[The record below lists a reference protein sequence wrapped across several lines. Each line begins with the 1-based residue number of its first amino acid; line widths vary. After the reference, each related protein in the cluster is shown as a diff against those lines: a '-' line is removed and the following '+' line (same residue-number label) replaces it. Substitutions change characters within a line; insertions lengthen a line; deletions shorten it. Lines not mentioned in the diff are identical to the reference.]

1 MKKIVATLLCLCCVF
16 SLATAQTLYPANGA
30 LDAPFDAQLRIT
42 FAEKPVVD
50 AATKVEIFNASGNI
64 VDTILAQDET
74 QSFTDETVV
83 NVGSQ
88 LIRTENTTLYITPH
102 NGKLQPGATY
112 SVKFPGIE
120 AWQFTTKAMTKTFSD
135 GAIISVDNNPNNT
148 TADFASIQAA
158 LDAVSTLQG
167 TYTLSIAPGTYY
179 ELLHYNGTA
188 NIIVQGPKD
197 NKRGDNVI
205 IQYINCNDL
214 NKGQKERVSFYF
226 NGEKANLIL
235 ENITLIN
242 LADSEKVYSSALKY
256 PSGNAQAETIFF
268 HNGKGHTLTAYNSSF
283 KGHQDTMQISGK
295 CWFYDCYIEGDVD
308 YIWGYVD
315 VALFENCELNCL
327 RYKKDRAYIFE
338 CRVGLQTE
346 NIVPKGFVLYNSV
359 VNVAKRQTAFYA
371 RRATTIE
378 KAKTPYYDQC
388 ALVNVAFK
396 GEGAVHPMK
405 YYVGKPPRVEGDSSH
420 VGWKE
425 YNVTFDEL
433 QGSKPT
439 AETAD
444 KRYKD
449 AGDISKRVYK
459 KEYANR
465 DLIINRVYNKEKGKY
480 QADTETYWDVN
491 ALAQER
497 GYNVPLSKK

>member
-1 MKKIVATLLCLCCVF
+1 MKKIALSLLCLCCIF
-16 SLATAQTLYPANGA
+16 ALPAQTLYPAHEA
-30 LDAPFDAQLRIT
+30 LDAPFDAQLQIT
-42 FAEKPVVD
+42 FAENPVVAAD
-50 AATKVEIFNASGNI
+50 AKVEIYDSEGI
-64 VDTILAQDET
+64 LVDTILAQDET
-74 QSFTDETVV
+74 QVFADESVV
-83 NVGSQ
+83 NVGAQ
-88 LIRTENTTLYITPH
+88 LIRTENNTVYITPH
-102 NGKLQPGATY
+102 NGKLKPGATY

-120 AWQFTTKAMTKTFSD
+120 NWQFTTKALTKTFVD
-135 GAIISVDNNPNNT
+135 GAILTVNNAPEKND
-148 TADFASIQAA
+148 ADFASIQAA
-158 LDAVSTLQG
+158 LDAVSALQG
-167 TYTLSIAPGTYY
+167 TYTLAIAPGTYY

-188 NIIVQGPKD
+188 NIIIQGPKD

-226 NGEKANLIL
+226 NGEKANLVL
-235 ENITLIN
+235 ENVTLIN

-268 HNGKGHTLTAYNSSF
+268 HNGKGHTLTAYNSTF

-346 NIVPKGFVLYNSV
+346 NIVPKGFVLYNST
-359 VNVAKRQTAFYA
+359 VNVARRQTAFYA
-371 RRATTIE
+371 RRATAVE

-396 GEGAVHPMK
+396 GEGSVHPMK
-405 YYVGKPPRVEGDSSH
+405 YYVGKPPRFEGDSSH
-420 VGWKE
+420 IGWKE
-425 YNVTFDEL
+425 YNVTFDDL
-433 QGSKPT
+433 QGTKPT

-449 AGDISKRVYK
+449 SGDISKKIYK

-465 DLIINRVYNKEKGKY
+465 DVIMNRVFNKETGKY

-497 GYNVPLSKK
+497 GYAVPVSKK